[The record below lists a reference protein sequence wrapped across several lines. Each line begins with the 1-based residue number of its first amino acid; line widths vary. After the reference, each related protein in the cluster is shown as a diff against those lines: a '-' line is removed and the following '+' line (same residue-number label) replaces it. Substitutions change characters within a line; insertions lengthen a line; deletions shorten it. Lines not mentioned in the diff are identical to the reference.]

1 MKRRYQVLSAKETQ
15 KIGEWLAK
23 DGQLRLPMMELIEAS
38 RLAVEEVKRGVSPLR
53 AAGFGCLRPVA
64 PVEMTRSGPA

>member
-23 DGQLRLPMMELIEAS
+23 DGQLLLPMMELIEAS
-38 RLAVEEVKRGVSPLR
+38 RLALLTPATTLFLMMSG
-53 AAGFGCLRPVA
+53 AA
-64 PVEMTRSGPA
+64 PVRPACG